1 MRILSLKLSIFIMGL
16 SGTVAQ
22 IILLRE
28 LLIPF
33 LGNELTLGIVLAN
46 WLILVAVGSFLI
58 GKSVEKV
65 ERKLEVFVMLQL
77 ALSIAFPLAIF
88 LCRLFKNILLA
99 TPGEA
104 LGFVPIFYSSLL
116 ILIPVTLPYGALF
129 TYGCKLYARNNG
141 EDASSVGQVYLLETV
156 GSMIGG
162 LLLTFLLIQYFNSFT
177 IAFLIAFSNSLMSIF
192 LLRVNPTLR
201 LSGMKAE
208 ARSGLTLSGTS
219 FPRLKRYGLAPPNG
233 PISSRASFQKA
244 LMILSILLAFL
255 FALGL
260 LPQISSSVHQSS
272 IRSQWRGLN
281 VIHYENSIYG
291 NITVTKKDEQYTF
304 FADGV
309 PSITTP
315 VPDISFI
322 EDFVHFTMLFHEK
335 PESILILNGGAGG
348 MIHEILK
355 YPVTHV
361 DYVELDPL
369 LLKLVQK
376 FPTPLTQSELSDR
389 RVKIHYMDGR
399 LFVQRTGEPFDIIFI
414 GLSTPQSL
422 QTNRLFSSE
431 FFSLAKEKMNSNS
444 ILALTLPGSLTY
456 ISPELRDLN
465 GCILDTLKSIYHHVR
480 VIPGDVNLY
489 LASDSEFLEKI
500 SSNEISKRLEER
512 KIQTNLITGNYI
524 EYRLN
529 DRWLKWFWQSMGA
542 RKTHINSD
550 FHPLGVFFNLSYW
563 NSLFSPY
570 LTGVFKWYQKNSLT
584 LSVAKIILITILLAT
599 LFIKIP
605 RLSRHAITYSI
616 FTTGLTAM
624 VFSLAII
631 FAFQTLYGYL
641 YHQIGLLIAIF
652 MFGIASGSFFI
663 TKRFN
668 RIKKDSLLFLKTE
681 GAIIL
686 FSILFPFVF
695 LAPSHHLENK
705 VVYFTLYGAVL
716 IMSFLSGMFIGL
728 QFPLANKI
736 YLRSR
741 PEKGLLG
748 QTAGLLYGADLFGG
762 FFGGL
767 SGGVLLLP
775 ILGLKETCFIIAML
789 KMSSLALLLIFIK
802 VQKVK

>member
-1 MRILSLKLSIFIMGL
+1 MGL
-16 SGTVAQ
+16 SSITAQ
-22 IILLRE
+22 IVLLRE
-28 LLIPF
+28 LLVSF
-33 LGNELTLGIVLAN
+33 LGNELTLGVILAS
-46 WLILVAVGSFLI
+46 WLILVAAGSFLI

-65 ERKLEVFVMLQL
+65 ERKLEVFVVFQL
-77 ALSIAFPLAIF
+77 IFSIAFPFAIF
-88 LCRLFKNILLA
+88 LCRIFKNILLA
-99 TPGEA
+99 TPGEV
-104 LGFVPIFYSSLL
+104 LGFAPIFYSSLL
-116 ILIPVTLPYGALF
+116 ILLPVTLPYGALF
-129 TYGCKLYARNNG
+129 TYGCKLYAEYAEENA
-141 EDASSVGQVYLLETV
+141 ASIGKVYLIETI

-162 LLLTFLLIQYFNSFT
+162 LLITFLLIQYLNPFT
-177 IAFLIAFSNSLMSIF
+177 IAFSISFLNSLMSIF
-192 LLRVNPTLR
+192 LLW
-201 LSGMKAE
+201 
-208 ARSGLTLSGTS
+208 
-219 FPRLKRYGLAPPNG
+219 LKPK
-233 PISSRASFQKA
+233 SSNASFQKV
-244 LMILSILLAFL
+244 LIILSILLSFL
-255 FALGL
+255 FVYGL
-260 LPQISSSVHQSS
+260 LPQNSNAIHQSS

-291 NITVTKKDEQYTF
+291 NITVTKRGEQYTF

-322 EDFVHFTMLFHEK
+322 EDFIHLPMLFHEK
-335 PESILILNGGAGG
+335 PDSILILNGGAGG

-369 LLKLVQK
+369 LLKLVQEY
-376 FPTPLTQSELSDR
+376 PTPLTQSELSDR

-399 LFVQRTGEPFDIIFI
+399 LFVQRTGEQFDVIFI

-431 FFSLAKEKMNSNS
+431 FFSLTKEKMSSNS

-456 ISPELRDLN
+456 ISPELKDLN
-465 GCILDTLKSIYHHVR
+465 GCILDTLKSVYHHVK

-489 LASDSEFLEKI
+489 LASDSDSLEKI
-500 SSNEISKRLEER
+500 SPHEISKRFEER
-512 KIQTNLITGNYI
+512 KLQASLITANYI

-529 DRWLKWFWQSMGA
+529 ERWLKWFWQSMEG
-542 RKTHINSD
+542 RKTRINSD

-570 LTGVFKWYQKNSLT
+570 LTVVFKWYQKNSLA
-584 LSVAKIILITILLAT
+584 LSIAKIILITIILTT

-641 YHQIGLLIAIF
+641 YHQIGLLIAIV

-663 TKRFN
+663 TKRFDRMKN
-668 RIKKDSLLFLKTE
+668 DSFLFFKTE
-681 GAIIL
+681 MAIIL

-705 VVYFTLYGAVL
+705 VIYFILYGAIL
-716 IMSFLSGMFIGL
+716 IMSFLSGTFIGL
-728 QFPLANKI
+728 QFPLANRI
-736 YLRSR
+736 YLRFL
-741 PEKGLLG
+741 PEKGMLG

-775 ILGLKETCFIIAML
+775 ILGLKETCFIMAIL
-789 KMSSLALLLIFIK
+789 KMSSGILFFLFMRIHKAGGK
-802 VQKVK
+802 V

>member
-1 MRILSLKLSIFIMGL
+1 MNYDMKVLSLKLSLFIMGL
-16 SGTVAQ
+16 SGITAQ
-22 IILLRE
+22 IVLLRE
-28 LLIPF
+28 LLVSF
-33 LGNELTLGIVLAN
+33 LGNELTLGVVIAN
-46 WLILVAVGSFLI
+46 WLILVAVGSFII

-65 ERKLEVFVMLQL
+65 ERKLEVFVLFQL
-77 ALSIAFPLAIF
+77 ALSVAFPLTIF
-88 LCRLFKNILLA
+88 LCRVFKNILLV

-104 LGFVPIFYSSLL
+104 LGFAPIFYSSLL

-129 TYGCKLYARNNG
+129 TYGCKLYAQYDG
-141 EDASSVGQVYLLETV
+141 EDASSVGQVYLFETV

-162 LLLTFLLIQYFNSFT
+162 LLLTFFLIQYFNSFT
-177 IAFLIAFSNSLMSIF
+177 IAFLISFLNSLMSIF
-192 LLRVNPTLR
+192 LLW
-201 LSGMKAE
+201 
-208 ARSGLTLSGTS
+208 
-219 FPRLKRYGLAPPNG
+219 LKPG
-233 PISSRASFQKA
+233 SSRAAFQKA
-244 LMILSILLAFL
+244 LMILSILLSFL
-255 FALGL
+255 FAYGL
-260 LPQISSSVHQSS
+260 LPQTSSSIHQSS
-272 IRSQWRGLN
+272 IRSQWRGLT
-281 VIHYENSIYG
+281 VIHNENSIYG
-291 NITVTKKDEQYTF
+291 NITVTKRGEQYTF

-315 VPDISFI
+315 VPDIASI
-322 EDFVHFTMLFHEK
+322 EDFVHFPMLFHEK

-355 YPVTHV
+355 YPVTRL

-369 LLKLVQK
+369 LLKLVQE
-376 FPTPLTQSELSDR
+376 FPTPLTQSELSDK

-399 LFVQRTGEPFDIIFI
+399 LFAQRTQDRFDIIFI
-414 GLSTPQSL
+414 GLSAPQSL

-431 FFSLAKEKMNSNS
+431 FFSLTKEKMNPNS

-456 ISPELRDLN
+456 ISSELRDLN
-465 GCILDTLKSIYHHVR
+465 GCILDTLKNVYRHVR

-489 LASDSEFLEKI
+489 LASDFDFLDKI
-500 SSNEISKRLEER
+500 SPNEISKRFEER
-512 KIQTNLITGNYI
+512 KIKASLITRSYI

-529 DRWLKWFWQSMGA
+529 ERWLKWFWQSMEG
-542 RKTHINSD
+542 RKIRINSD

-570 LTGVFKWYQKNSLT
+570 LTGIFKWYEKSSLT
-584 LSVAKIILITILLAT
+584 LSVTKIILITILLAA
-599 LFIKIP
+599 LFIKMP
-605 RLSRHAITYSI
+605 RLSRHSITYSI
-616 FTTGLTAM
+616 FTTGLTGM

-663 TKRFN
+663 TRRFG

-681 GAIIL
+681 IAIIL

-705 VVYFTLYGAVL
+705 VAYFILYGIVL
-716 IMSFLSGMFIGL
+716 IMSFLSGMFIGF

-736 YLRSR
+736 YLSSR
-741 PEKGLLG
+741 PEKGRLG

-767 SGGVLLLP
+767 SGGILLLP
-775 ILGLKETCFIIAML
+775 VVGLKETCFIMAML
-789 KMSSLALLLIFIK
+789 KISSGLLFLLFMRSKKSLGIGHGA
-802 VQKVK
+802 